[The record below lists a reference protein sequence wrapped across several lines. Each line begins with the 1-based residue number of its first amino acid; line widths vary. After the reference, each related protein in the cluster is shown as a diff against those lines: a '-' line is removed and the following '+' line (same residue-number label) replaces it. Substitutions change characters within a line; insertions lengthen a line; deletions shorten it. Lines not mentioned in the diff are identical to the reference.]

1 METYL
6 LAQFP
11 YKPCPYFRYFKSASE
26 ACDVLHCRELFSFGS
41 GSFYDGRD
49 AVEIMEAGSDTV
61 IPCTLTF
68 DSLIILDKKK
78 ALGHLS
84 SMPCIDKAVPLRE
97 LLQTLEDCGEA
108 DSNALGTVYL
118 MFVSK
123 PRLSLTE
130 SVLRLIKHWHTILRP
145 SSIEC

>member
-1 METYL
+1 METFL
-6 LAQFP
+6 FLTQSR
-11 YKPCPYFRYFKSASE
+11 YKLCPYFRYFKSASE

-49 AVEIMEAGSDTV
+49 AVEIMEAGSDNV
-61 IPCTLTF
+61 IPCAITL
-68 DSLIILDKKK
+68 DSFIILDKKK

-108 DSNALGTVYL
+108 DSVALTDCLVSYL
-118 MFVSK
+118 
-123 PRLSLTE
+123 RITE
-130 SVLRLIKHWHTILRP
+130 SVSLDLNICIQSYALCP
-145 SSIEC
+145 